1 MIRGPVN
8 DRGPVIDKGAQ
19 FMDRDQRSLG
29 LGGGA
34 ALGLFLALG
43 LIVSA
48 FIVADTARDVVPVRD
63 KIQVKGY
70 SEKRVTSDL
79 GKWTGQFSS
88 RTPVLKGAYAGLQE
102 SRKKVDAFLNSQGFS
117 GDAVDFAPVQT
128 IVHFRYDPQ
137 GGMTNDIQAY
147 ELSQRVTVTSRDVV
161 KLNLLSRQVTDLISD
176 GVVFMS
182 FPPQYYYTGLESLK
196 LELLAE
202 ATANAKERATALA
215 TAGGASVGALR
226 SARQGVFQITPAI
239 STEVSDYGVYDTSS
253 IDKAV
258 KAVVTVEFAIE

>member
-1 MIRGPVN
+1 MDG
-8 DRGPVIDKGAQ
+8 DRRTFGG
-19 FMDRDQRSLG
+19 M
-29 LGGGA
+29 GGGA

-43 LIVSA
+43 LIISA
-48 FIVADTARDVVPVRD
+48 VIVADTARDVVPVRD

-70 SEKRVTSDL
+70 AEKRVTSDL
-79 GKWTGQFSS
+79 GKWTGQFSF
-88 RTPVLKGAYAGLQE
+88 RTPALKTAYAGLQD
-102 SRKKVDAFLNSQGFS
+102 SRKKVDAFLAGQGFS
-117 GDAVDFAPVQT
+117 GEDIDFAPVQT

-137 GGMTNDIQAY
+137 GGMTNEVQAY
-147 ELSQRVTVTSRDVV
+147 ELSQTVTVTSTDVA
-161 KLNLLSRQVTDLISD
+161 KLNHLSRQVTELISD

-182 FPPQYYYTGLESLK
+182 FPPQYFYTGLESLK

-226 SARQGVFQITPAI
+226 SARQGVFQITPAV
-239 STEVSDYGVYDTSS
+239 STDVSDYGIYDTSS

-258 KAVVTVEFAIE
+258 KAVVTVDFAID